1 MKAGFAEAVITPAN
15 GRCLLAGYGLR
26 WSTGVH
32 DDLYASAVY
41 LEDGATRALLV
52 SLDLLAM
59 EAPLIAE
66 LKGALQAGLGLDPAN
81 VFFTCTHT
89 HEGPEVR
96 ERKFQYNWYNDPAP
110 DYMPAYRALLA
121 ERLTAAA
128 REAAAGAREF
138 TLSANQAYADENMNR
153 RFFLSNEQFI
163 GLPGNKHLIPVA
175 HGHADK
181 ELGVIAFCSPQ
192 TGRPFGLI
200 LNYSMHPLTAGV
212 TSNLIS
218 ADVPGVVRQLIRE
231 SMECPAC
238 YITGAAGDNHPKAP
252 EGGFAETRRVGQV
265 LATAATT
272 RTYDA
277 YRVPG
282 PIHLR
287 CATRSVP
294 LKLRTRAE
302 LESIPLAGVHPG
314 VVDEN
319 YVRIEHPGAETAVEF
334 SLLAIGPVLFI
345 GIPGELLSEV
355 GSMLKWLSPFK
366 RTYVMYQATESYD
379 YIAHPNA
386 YLWGGFETFCG
397 QLSPAAVRPLI
408 NAIIDAAEE
417 LAAPP
422 A

>member
-1 MKAGFAEAVITPAN
+1 MKAGFAEAVITPPN

-26 WSTGVH
+26 WATGVH
-32 DDLYASAVY
+32 DDLYASTVY
-41 LEDGATRALLV
+41 VEDGDTRALLV
-52 SLDLLAM
+52 SFDLLAM

-66 LKGALQAGLGLDPAN
+66 LKGALHTSLGLEPGN
-81 VFFTCTHT
+81 IFFTCTHT

-96 ERKFQYNWYNDPAP
+96 ERKFQYNWYNDPTP
-110 DYMPAYRALLA
+110 DYMPGYRTFLA
-121 ERLTAAA
+121 ERLTGAA
-128 REAAAGAREF
+128 REAVAAAQEF
-138 TLSANQAYADENMNR
+138 DLRANQAYVDENMNR
-153 RFFLSNEQFI
+153 RFFLTNEQFI

-181 ELGVIAFCSPQ
+181 ELGVVAFCSPA

-265 LATAATT
+265 LATEATT

-277 YRVPG
+277 FRVPG
-282 PIHLR
+282 PVHLR
-287 CATRSVP
+287 CLTRSVP
-294 LKLRTRAE
+294 LKLRTLAE
-302 LESIPLAGVHPG
+302 IQSIPLAGIHEG
-314 VVDEN
+314 VISEN
-319 YVRIEHPGAETAVEF
+319 YVRIEQPGAEVPVEF

-355 GSMLKWLSPFK
+355 GSMLKWLSPFR

-386 YLWGGFETFCG
+386 YKWGGFEAFCG
-397 QLSPAAVRPLI
+397 QLSPSAVRPLI

-417 LAAPP
+417 ISASS
-422 A
+422 